1 MNQSHS
7 PVTCEEFQRE
17 LPEFMVSGAEL
28 CARPHLENT
37 VACRTLIIDLDSI
50 AATAPKQPFP
60 GS

>member
-37 VACRTLIIDLDSI
+37 VAC
-50 AATAPKQPFP
+50 
-60 GS
+60 